1 LSSTPLYTDQE
12 LFQLIA
18 GGDEA
23 AFTVLFHRY
32 VPKLNPVLV
41 NLVHSEAVARDLIQ
55 DAFLKIWINRYQ
67 LTAIETPNN
76 WIFRIV
82 YNLAYSWLERQALG
96 KKVHQR
102 IGAHQSINTTET
114 EEQVLFAET
123 ARLLQQAVHH
133 LPPQTKRIYLLSREQ
148 GLKNQEIADA
158 LQLSVNTVKNTLANA
173 CKAIKEYL
181 EKKGVHLPMVLIACS
196 AEIIFSLSLVQLY
209 CPSVV

>member
-1 LSSTPLYTDQE
+1 LSSTPVHTDQE

-18 GGDEA
+18 SGDEA
-23 AFTVLFHRY
+23 AFTTLFHRY
-32 VPKLNPVLV
+32 VPKLYPVLLS
-41 NLVHSEAVARDLIQ
+41 LVRSEAVARDLIQ
-55 DAFLKIWINRYQ
+55 DAFLKIWINRNE
-67 LTAIETPNN
+67 LTDIVAPNN

-96 KKVHQR
+96 QKVHQR
-102 IGAHQSINTTET
+102 IGALQPINTIQT

-158 LQLSVNTVKNTLANA
+158 LQLSVSTVKNTLVNA

-196 AEIIFSLSLVQLY
+196 VEIIFSLSLVRFSCL
-209 CPSVV
+209 SVV